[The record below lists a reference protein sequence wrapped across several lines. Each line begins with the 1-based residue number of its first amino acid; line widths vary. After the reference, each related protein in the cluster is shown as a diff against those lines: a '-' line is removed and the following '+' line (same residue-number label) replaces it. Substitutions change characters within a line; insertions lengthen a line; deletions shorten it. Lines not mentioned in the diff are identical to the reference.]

1 MTNKFEIDELVAKIN
16 VPRGTFDDLMSK
28 YINLLD
34 KWNSAINLVKYDSRE
49 ELYKRHICDCLELI
63 EIIKPLKIEV
73 IADLGSGAGIPGI
86 IMGICMQDVTMD
98 LIESD
103 KRKCAFLYE
112 AVRILELKNVN
123 VINSRIENIDKKY
136 NLITARALS
145 SIKTLLDFSYKI
157 ADIDAKYVFMK
168 GQKIK
173 NEITDALEYWNI
185 DYEVIAGKINKNSL
199 YFMGKNL
206 VKRDKND

>member
-1 MTNKFEIDELVAKIN
+1 MTNKFEIDELLVKIN
-16 VPRGTFDDLMSK
+16 VPRGTFDDLISK

-34 KWNSAINLVKYDSRE
+34 KWNGAINLVKYDSRE
-49 ELYKRHICDCLELI
+49 ELYTRHICDCLELV

-86 IMGICMQDVTMD
+86 IMGICLHDVTID

-145 SIKTLLDFSYKI
+145 GIKTLLDFSYKI
-157 ADIDAKYVFMK
+157 TDIDAKYVFMK

-206 VKRDKND
+206 VKRDKK